1 MGAWRYIAMA
11 MREIPF
17 IGITRPPAAAAA
29 EGSKQLHEKRLKALL
44 DEIFSYAKV
53 KV

>member
-1 MGAWRYIAMA
+1 

-17 IGITRPPAAAAA
+17 VGITRPAAAAAA
-29 EGSKQLHEKRLKALL
+29 EGSKQFHEKRLKALF

-53 KV
+53 KVK